1 MSAAPPIAALDQARI
16 GFGGRALFEALSFG
30 IGKGE
35 RVALVGANGSG
46 KSTVLKALAGAIDLD
61 AGKRFLQPGL
71 SVALLAQEPDFS
83 GFDRLAD
90 FVAGDHAPAHRAA
103 ALLDRLGLD
112 GARDPA
118 GLSGGEARRAAL
130 ARSLA
135 AEPDLLLLDEPTNHL
150 DLPSIE
156 WLEALL
162 LDFSGALV
170 FVSHDRAFLRRISS
184 RVLWLDRGRLH
195 ELDAGFERFEEWSAE
210 ILESEEREARRLDKR
225 IEAETYWYNR
235 GITARRRRNEG
246 RRRQLMAL
254 RAERAG
260 RILQPGRAALAADT
274 APAGGQLVIEAKNIA
289 KSIEGRPILHGFST
303 RIMRGDRI
311 GIVGANGAGKTT
323 LLRLLLGETPPDRG
337 SIRWGTK
344 LISAYFDQRR
354 AALAEDAT
362 LWRTLAPEGGDS
374 IMVRGVQKHVVGYL
388 GEFLFD
394 ERQALMPVSRLSGG
408 ERARLLLARLFAAP
422 SNLLVLDEPTNDL
435 DLESLDL
442 LEEVLA
448 GYDGTV
454 LLVSHDRDFL
464 DRLVTSIIVMPGDG
478 SAIERAGGYSDLP
491 PDLHPRMRPA
501 GVKRPARLAKPAAP
515 REPKA
520 RRMSYNEQRELER
533 LPVAIERLSAQLAA
547 LEAELADPGFYKR
560 DRQSYE
566 EAAAR
571 LGNTRRDLAA
581 AEERWLELEAQRE
594 TYESREMDERGEAAP
609 ARKAKR

>member
-46 KSTVLKALAGAIDLD
+46 KSTVLKALAGAIELD

-71 SVALLAQEPDFS
+71 AVALLAQEPDFS
-83 GFDRLAD
+83 GFKRLAD

-135 AEPDLLLLDEPTNHL
+135 AEPDPLLLDY
-150 DLPSIE
+150 
-156 WLEALL
+156 
-162 LDFSGALV
+162 SGALV

-195 ELDAGFERFEEWSAE
+195 ELDAGFDRFEAWSAE

-260 RILQPGRAALAADT
+260 RILQPGRAALAADA
-274 APAGGQLVIEAKNIA
+274 APAGGQLVIEALDIA
-289 KSIEGRPILHGFST
+289 KSIEGRAILRGFST

-323 LLRLLLGETPPDRG
+323 LLRLLLGETPPDSG
-337 SIRWGTK
+337 HIRWGTK
-344 LISAYFDQRR
+344 LVSAYFDQRR

-388 GEFLFD
+388 REFLFD

-408 ERARLLLARLFAAP
+408 ERARLLLALLFARP
-422 SNLLVLDEPTNDL
+422 SNLLVMDEPTNDL
-435 DLESLDL
+435 DLDTLDL

-448 GYDGTV
+448 DYDGTV

-464 DRLVTSIIVMPGDG
+464 DRLVSSVIVMAGDG

-491 PDLHPRMRPA
+491 ADLHPRMRPSA
-501 GVKRPARLAKPAAP
+501 AKRPARPAKPAAV

-533 LPVAIERLSAQLAA
+533 LPAAIERLSAQLAS
-547 LEAELADPGFYKR
+547 LELELADPGFYKR
-560 DRQSYE
+560 DRQGYE
-566 EAAAR
+566 DAAAR
-571 LGNTRRDLAA
+571 LGNMRRDIAA
-581 AEERWLELEAQRE
+581 AEERWLELEGQRE
-594 TYESREMDERGEAAP
+594 TYESREADERNESAP